1 MIFVFVLLYLLDVV
15 CLLLLIILIRIE
27 DIGDILVGVCVKN
40 RLNYTEGDMLKIID
54 FIVDIPFV
62 YDFYDK
68 IIVFGFV
75 WRYYL
80 LRKLFFWKFF
90 NG

>member
-27 DIGDILVGVCVKN
+27 VIGDIVVGVCVKN
-40 RLNYTEGDMLKIID
+40 RLNNTEGDMLKIID